1 VIHKLLELEM
11 VVLEGGSSLL
21 KDLAAV
27 SRHPISDQDAL
38 SRRLS
43 ELVAHIERLA
53 SAIERALPDLEPED
67 LELALGAVERVLHT
81 WEDIATS
88 LGRLGTLASQGRLG
102 DGFETLGS
110 LIADNDPV
118 KQSGLGEL
126 AERLRAAAQRSN
138 PRPVPSEPDRRPEPS
153 ARAEREPEASR
164 GARTPGGGVPGAMRN
179 GMPPPTPPLEAAKEP
194 RPAPVVVAP
203 PAAPAPP
210 AELRSPQLDY
220 SFWPPESES
229 DPAED
234 QRFADCL
241 RTLAGAKDALD
252 THATLT
258 ELLSRHRGRLVLSL
272 VRAAGQREPAF
283 ERLFRALWEQPELL
297 LLSDR
302 SSPTGA
308 TRLLPLLAQSSLY
321 PQAASFDKLL
331 ALFRPP
337 RASGEATPE
346 ARIRALDPQQTDR
359 VLLLRASLLHP
370 LSSHRRFAASQ
381 LDPSQ
386 FWWLLAC
393 PELPLPPLVEIVDRL
408 ALDDISGDQQ
418 KAFLDCVLPS
428 LASARSDPE
437 IRAAGYVL
445 ERAARF
451 EFAVE
456 DGYFRKLMQLAE
468 TLGRAQGG
476 LSIETQYPRQAA
488 ELLKRRKDLAGAQPT
503 RPPSS
508 FAEVPPA
515 VQRKLARGGLYVN
528 LFVRHPDPRIAMET
542 LRFIDN
548 PVKAEAVA
556 KLPTANRLVIA
567 EIAKRDELLK
577 TYGARLALLAHP
589 RVSLEAAQKYASLLK
604 PEDLEQLTRRKSINP
619 EVAVYL
625 REQLTQKHP
634 RGEH

>member
-1 VIHKLLELEM
+1 MIHKLLELEM

-21 KDLAAV
+21 KDLVAV
-27 SRHPISDQDAL
+27 SGHPVSDQDTL

-53 SAIERALPDLEPED
+53 SAVERALPDLEPED
-67 LELALGAVERVLHT
+67 VELALGAVERVLHT
-81 WEDIATS
+81 WEDIATA
-88 LGRLGTLASQGRLG
+88 LARLGTLAAQGRLG
-102 DGFETLGS
+102 EGFETVGS
-110 LIADNDPV
+110 LVADNDPV
-118 KQSGLGEL
+118 RRSGLEEL
-126 AERLRAAAQRSN
+126 AERLRAATQRATPAPVLPEPERRPAEPPS
-138 PRPVPSEPDRRPEPS
+138 PRPQTVK
-153 ARAEREPEASR
+153 
-164 GARTPGGGVPGAMRN
+164 G
-179 GMPPPTPPLEAAKEP
+179 P
-194 RPAPVVVAP
+194 RPAPVAVAP

-220 SFWPPESES
+220 SFWPPENES

-241 RTLAGAKDALD
+241 RILAGASDALD
-252 THATLT
+252 THATLS
-258 ELLSRHRGRLVLSL
+258 ELLSRHRSRLVLAL

-297 LLSDR
+297 LLSER
-302 SSPTGA
+302 SSPAGA
-308 TRLLPLLAQSSLY
+308 TKLLPLLAQSSLY
-321 PQAASFDKLL
+321 PQAKSLEKLL
-331 ALFRPP
+331 ALFRMPGTA
-337 RASGEATPE
+337 RDASPE

-393 PELPLPPLVEIVDRL
+393 PELALPPLVEIVDRL

-468 TLGRAQGG
+468 TLGRAQSG

-567 EIAKRDELLK
+567 EIAKRDELLR
-577 TYGARLALLAHP
+577 THGARLALLAHP

-604 PEDLEQLTRRKSINP
+604 PEDLEQLTRRRSINP
-619 EVAVYL
+619 EIAVYL
-625 REQLTQKHP
+625 REQLTQRRPPTQH
-634 RGEH
+634 